1 MLIRLLLLLVLCAPA
16 AAGAA
21 PVIMVLGD
29 SLSAA
34 HGIDQNEGWVFLMQ
48 QRLERD
54 GFPHRVANV
63 SISGETTSGGLTR
76 LDAALDRHRPDI
88 VIVEL
93 GANDGLRGL
102 PLGGIE
108 QNLAGIITRIQAN
121 DAAVLL
127 AGMQLPPNYGPA
139 YTRGFARI
147 FERLAQKHGAALVPF
162 LLEGLDHDNSHFLD
176 DRLHPNAEA
185 QLLILD
191 NIWPALEPL
200 LH

>member
-1 MLIRLLLLLVLCAPA
+1 MLKKLLLILALCSPA
-16 AAGAA
+16 AAAA
-21 PVIMVLGD
+21 PVVMVLGD

-34 HGIDQNEGWVFLMQ
+34 HGIDQNEGWVHLMQ
-48 QRLERD
+48 QRLERN
-54 GFPHRVANV
+54 GFPHRVVNV
-63 SISGETTSGGLTR
+63 STSGETTSGGLTR
-76 LDAALDRHRPDI
+76 LDAALERHRPDI

-108 QNLAGIITRIQAN
+108 RNLAGIIARIQAR
-121 DAAVLL
+121 DAAVVL

-147 FERLAQKHGAALVPF
+147 FEQLAEEYGVALVPF
-162 LLEGLDHDNSHFLD
+162 LLEGLDDDHSHFLD

-185 QLLILD
+185 QPLILD
-191 NIWPALEPL
+191 NIWHALEPML
-200 LH
+200 R

>member
-1 MLIRLLLLLVLCAPA
+1 MLFLCIPA
-16 AAGAA
+16 AASGGA

-34 HGIDQNEGWVFLMQ
+34 HGLDQNEGWVHLMQ
-48 QRLERD
+48 RRLERG

-63 SISGETTSGGLTR
+63 SVSGETTSGGLTR
-76 LDAALDRHRPDI
+76 LDAALARHRPAI

-102 PLGGIE
+102 PLDGIE
-108 QNLAGIITRIQAN
+108 RNLAEIITRIKAR

-139 YTRGFARI
+139 YTRGFQ
-147 FERLAQKHGAALVPF
+147 RLFTQLAGVHDTALVPF
-162 LLEGLDHDNSHFLD
+162 LLEGLDHDNTHFLD
-176 DRLHPNAEA
+176 DRLHPNAGA
-185 QLLILD
+185 QALILD
-191 NIWPALEPL
+191 NIWTALEPML
-200 LH
+200 